1 MARILARRPRLT
13 VPAPRLSLALP
24 AWDTTGFADEARHA
38 GGRPRR
44 PPVLPE
50 RLRRPRLPGRLAEAA
65 RSAQRRRPLLRRD
78 DRGRLHGRPRDREP
92 PRRASLDAH
101 RGQPGPRRLRH
112 ARARD
117 RRVRR
122 REHVDLLRLAVPEG
136 RAPALAVLAGGAAP
150 RRRPPAADDTHGDVA
165 A

>member
-50 RLRRPRLPGRLAEAA
+50 RRRRPRLPGRVAEAA
-65 RSAQRRRPLLRRD
+65 RPPQRRRPLLRRD
-78 DRGRLHGRPRDREP
+78 DRGRLHGGARPRQP
-92 PRRASLDAH
+92 PRRAPLDAP
-101 RGQPGPRRLRH
+101 RGE
-112 ARARD
+112 ARARC
-117 RRVRR
+117 
-122 REHVDLLRLAVPEG
+122 LR
-136 RAPALAVLAGGAAP
+136 
-150 RRRPPAADDTHGDVA
+150 D
-165 A
+165 